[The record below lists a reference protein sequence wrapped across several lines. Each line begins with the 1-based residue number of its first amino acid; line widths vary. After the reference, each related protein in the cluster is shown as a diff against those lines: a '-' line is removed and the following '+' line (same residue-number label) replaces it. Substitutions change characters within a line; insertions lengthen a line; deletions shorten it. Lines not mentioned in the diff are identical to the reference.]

1 MQETCLSC
9 LESAHLDPAVK
20 ETNTPLHARLRDTLQ
35 ATILGGKLRPGD
47 RLPSEAELALAHG
60 VSRITVRNALGALQN
75 AGLIVRQQGR
85 GAFVAEPDRA
95 QQSLNRLQGLGE
107 ALVARG
113 QRVHNKRLQMRRRRV
128 PALVARQLAMA
139 TDAEVY
145 QMTMLRY
152 VDREPLSVNHS
163 FYPLALGERLARQ
176 DLTVRDLID
185 VLEHDLGQAVARADL
200 EIRAA
205 PMPAR
210 EAAWLG
216 VAAGVPAMQV
226 QRVLFAPDEQPIQTE
241 TVTYRAEAF
250 SYRLSLRR

>member
-1 MQETCLSC
+1 M
-9 LESAHLDPAVK
+9 K
-20 ETNTPLHARLRDTLQ
+20 EASTPLHARLREALQ
-35 ATILGGKLRPGD
+35 AQILGGALRPGH
-47 RLPSEAELALAHG
+47 RLPSEAELALVHG

-85 GAFVAEPDRA
+85 GAFVAELARA

-113 QRVHNKRLQMRRRRV
+113 QQVHNKRLQMRRRRA
-128 PALVARQLAMA
+128 PTHVARLLALP
-139 TDAEVY
+139 TGGDVY

-163 FYPLALGERLARQ
+163 FYPPALGERLARQ
-176 DLTVRDLID
+176 DLSVRDLID
-185 VLEHDLGQAVARADL
+185 VLEHDLAQPVERADL

-216 VAAGVPAMQV
+216 VAEDAPAMQV
-226 QRVLFAPDEQPIQTE
+226 LRVLYAPQNQPIQTE